1 MENLLKLS
9 WLLKAP
15 LTFPLFLRM
24 TKITF
29 NLLEP
34 STKDVICDVG
44 CGRGERISLLSNHI
58 EKVVGMDIAQPVME
72 FLEQNR
78 KSANVSFHTV
88 DATAE
93 PPPEFTG
100 TFNKCL
106 CMDLIEHVDNP
117 ELVFS
122 FLRKLIRPDG
132 LALIGIPINS
142 AAHGRHLFNTEDV
155 FNLADNLGTETKVVL
170 FRRNMWG
177 RLVDDHVY
185 AKIRQIIK
193 PRREGDYCHEGVG
206 FEMMAK
212 PKKIYFLFKLAI
224 VFLYLI
230 SQNSYHETYRGDE
243 AADRAFILAKR
254 SVD

>member
-1 MENLLKLS
+1 
-9 WLLKAP
+9 
-15 LTFPLFLRM
+15 
-24 TKITF
+24 
-29 NLLEP
+29 
-34 STKDVICDVG
+34 
-44 CGRGERISLLSNHI
+44 
-58 EKVVGMDIAQPVME
+58 ME

-206 FEMMAK
+206 FEMMVK